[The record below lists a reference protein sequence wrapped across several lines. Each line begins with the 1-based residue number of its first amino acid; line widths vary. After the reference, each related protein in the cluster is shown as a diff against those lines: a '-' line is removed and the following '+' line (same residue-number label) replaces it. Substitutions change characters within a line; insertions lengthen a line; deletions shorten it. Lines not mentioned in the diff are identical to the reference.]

1 MKAVISLLF
10 CAVVLSLTACS
21 APVTGDGPQVAK
33 FTILENK
40 TLDQEETAE
49 EPNIVKEE
57 SPVPQKVEGDSQSK
71 EEFRLKGGEEITFK
85 GVAVKVGQI
94 TPEAR
99 FLVSVDDV
107 TYIITETKYEE
118 LIKGLLVMV
127 KDFVYNKT
135 HHEESFVVLKVKGP
149 DLGPD
154 DYIFLGEDRK
164 VIMGDNFKVTT
175 FEPKQKL
182 IELLVADSFVVRLKE
197 GDSKMVGVYNLT
209 NLRTFPRDKRFESS
223 AIIRVLVQN
232 NQQ

>member
-1 MKAVISLLF
+1 MKAVISILF

-21 APVTGDGPQVAK
+21 APVTGDGPQAAK
-33 FTILENK
+33 FTILENE
-40 TLDQEETAE
+40 TPSQEVTAE
-49 EPNIVKEE
+49 EPNVIREE
-57 SPVPQKVEGDSQSK
+57 SPVPQKGESNSQSK

-85 GVAVKVGQI
+85 GVVVRVGQI
-94 TPEAR
+94 TSEAR
-99 FLVSVDDV
+99 FTVSVEDV
-107 TYIITETKYEE
+107 TYVITETKYEE

-135 HHEESFVVLKVKGP
+135 NHEESFVVLKVKEP
-149 DLGPD
+149 ALTQD

>member
-1 MKAVISLLF
+1 
-10 CAVVLSLTACS
+10 
-21 APVTGDGPQVAK
+21 
-33 FTILENK
+33 
-40 TLDQEETAE
+40 
-49 EPNIVKEE
+49 
-57 SPVPQKVEGDSQSK
+57 
-71 EEFRLKGGEEITFK
+71 
-85 GVAVKVGQI
+85 
-94 TPEAR
+94 
-99 FLVSVDDV
+99 
-107 TYIITETKYEE
+107 
-118 LIKGLLVMV
+118 MV